1 MKKLL
6 WTSAMALTAAACMTA
21 CDDSSSGASNS
32 IPEFKTEAALPDTCE
47 MEVAKA
53 GDTYFAC
60 FENKWIEVTDSA
72 TVEQFK
78 EGLDEDEIKAKLEE
92 LEDQLK
98 PTTPAKPKSSSSK
111 KTDEDVDSSDSD
123 EPESS
128 ASEECTGRRC
138 NSDGKSSSSKKSD
151 GGSGSGEGGSGEGGE
166 GGSSPSSA
174 ASGSSATS
182 DGTFKFLDGLV
193 TWKNE
198 TRASLNEDVDIKQ
211 VQKAIDGAGLDST
224 NLASG
229 LGLLIVGLVSIELG
243 MDTSW
248 APLDDG
254 AYFGYWMDSTRAAER
269 IVTMSQF
276 IIEGN
281 EVYVDQQSSEP
292 CGKGAAYFPRT
303 YMCDDRGEGH
313 GYKVYEDGRGLIW
326 MVENLAY
333 PTAKSRNDNPNHKSE
348 YYYNWEDA
356 STNGCPDGWE
366 LPTQQDWDDLFYS
379 LGNDAKELDKF
390 MRLSVSG
397 YGNNGSWS
405 DDAGEYWTATEYND
419 GAHRIA
425 RWTESGGNYTL
436 SLGSSMYELD
446 EAELSVRCV
455 KK

>member
-47 MEVAKA
+47 MEVAKV
-53 GDTYFAC
+53 DTAYFAC

-92 LEDQLK
+92 LEDLLK

-111 KTDEDVDSSDSD
+111 NTDEDVDSSDSE

-128 ASEECTGRRC
+128 SSECTGRRC
-138 NSDGKSSSSKKSD
+138 GNDGKSSSSKKSS
-151 GGSGSGEGGSGEGGE
+151 GGSGSGEGGE
-166 GGSSPSSA
+166 GGSSPSSST
-174 ASGSSATS
+174 SGSSATS

-193 TWKNE
+193 TWKSE
-198 TRASLNEDVDIKQ
+198 TRASLNEGVDIKQ

-224 NLASG
+224 NFASG
-229 LGLLIVGLVSIELG
+229 LGLLIVGLVSIESG

-254 AYFGYWMDSTRAAER
+254 AYFGFWTDSTRAAER
-269 IVTMSQF
+269 IVTMSQL
-276 IIEGN
+276 IIEGS

-313 GYKVYEDGRGLIW
+313 SYKVYEDNRGMIW

-333 PTAKSRNDNPNHKSE
+333 PTEQSRNDNPNHKGE

-366 LPTQQDWDDLFYS
+366 LPTQQDWDNLFYS

-397 YGNNGSWS
+397 YDDNGSWS
-405 DDAGEYWTATEYND
+405 DDAGEYWTATEYQD
-419 GAHRIA
+419 GAHLIA

-436 SLGSSMYELD
+436 TLSSSLYEFD